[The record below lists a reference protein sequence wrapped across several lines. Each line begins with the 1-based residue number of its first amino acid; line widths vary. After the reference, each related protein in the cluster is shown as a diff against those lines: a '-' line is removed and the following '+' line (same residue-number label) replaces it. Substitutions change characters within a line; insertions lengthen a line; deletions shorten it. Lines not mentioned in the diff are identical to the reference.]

1 MYVNKKSC
9 INAILII
16 QAKRKYSGGLIFM
29 GCIFCEIIEK
39 KIPAKIIYE
48 DERALAFEDINPQSP
63 VHALV
68 IPKKHISTN
77 LVIKEE
83 DNALIGHLFQIANRI
98 AKDRGIAERG
108 FRLVMNCN
116 PESGQ
121 TVFHIHLHILGGRLM
136 HWPPG

>member
-1 MYVNKKSC
+1 
-9 INAILII
+9 
-16 QAKRKYSGGLIFM
+16 M

-39 KIPAKIIYE
+39 KRPVKIIHE
-48 DERALAFEDINPQSP
+48 DEFALAFEDINPQAP
-63 VHALV
+63 VHTLV
-68 IPKKHISTN
+68 VPKKHISTS
-77 LVIKEE
+77 LEIKEA

-98 AKDRGIAERG
+98 ARDKGIAERG

-121 TVFHIHLHILGGRLM
+121 TVFHMHLHVLGGRFM

>member
-1 MYVNKKSC
+1 
-9 INAILII
+9 
-16 QAKRKYSGGLIFM
+16 M
-29 GCIFCEIIEK
+29 GCIFCEIAEK
-39 KIPAKIIYE
+39 KIPARIIYE
-48 DERALAFEDINPQSP
+48 DDFALAFEDINPQAP

-68 IPKKHISTN
+68 IPKKHISIN
-77 LVIKEE
+77 LEIKEE
-83 DNALIGHLFQIANRI
+83 DNALVGHLFQIANRI